1 MKPTLTKSLHKQPLI
16 NKKTSRIGETYSN
29 RVAQKTNATPMK
41 KETSFSTKGI
51 KTDLGPL
58 IINRMLPNRY
68 ARKVGAFVFLDYVA
82 PTIKEVIN
90 TKGMGAHPH
99 RGIATLTYILQG
111 EVEHFDSAGHT
122 GKIYSG
128 GMQWMK
134 AGAGVVHDENF
145 NYDFQTDS
153 KMIQGFQFWINLPAK
168 NKAESPAHIAIQAD
182 EVPRKTLP
190 NDAGWIKVIVGNYEG
205 LSSKIPNYSEQF
217 LYHIH
222 LEAGKQFSINL
233 ADKIEVAAF
242 LTTQNAMLNDTEFQA
257 GEFVEFGR
265 KAGEIEMKNT
275 SQTAIDL
282 VLFGGEEYTE
292 PIVAEGPFVMNSKEE
307 IIQAY
312 QDFYDGKYGE
322 INLNK

>member
-1 MKPTLTKSLHKQPLI
+1 
-16 NKKTSRIGETYSN
+16 
-29 RVAQKTNATPMK
+29 MK
-41 KETSFSTKGI
+41 KETSFSTKGN

-58 IINRMLPNRY
+58 VINRMLPNHY
-68 ARKVGAFVFLDYVA
+68 VRKVGPFVFLDYVA
-82 PTIKEVIN
+82 PTIKEIIN

-134 AGAGVVHDENF
+134 AGTGVVHDENF
-145 NYDFQTDS
+145 NYDSQTDS
-153 KMIQGFQFWINLPAK
+153 KMIQGFQLWINLPAK

-182 EVPRKTLP
+182 EVPIKALP
-190 NDAGWIKVIVGNYEG
+190 NDAGWIKVIVGNYED

-222 LEAGKQFSINL
+222 LEVGKQFSINL
-233 ADKIEVAAF
+233 AEKMEVAAF
-242 LTTQNAMLNDTEFQA
+242 LTTQNAMLNDAEFQA

-265 KAGEIEMKNT
+265 KEGEIEIKNT
-275 SQTAIDL
+275 SKTSID
-282 VLFGGEEYTE
+282 VILFGGEEYTE
-292 PIVAEGPFVMNSKEE
+292 PIVSEGPFVMNSKQE
-307 IIQAY
+307 IVQAY
-312 QDFYDGKYGE
+312 QDFYDGKYGQ
-322 INLNK
+322 INQK